1 MASKLQTTIKLYLK
15 DEEGNFT
22 SKQFKSAEMLPG
34 SVMEDATELQV
45 ELEEIVKTNDMEEIR
60 PVLRKCYDFIA
71 KVIFEGQFTGQEFL
85 DGMDAREILKITGQL
100 LGLFLAVMMQFILIR
115 KKVTDLLYHPH
126 FKFSPQYREA
136 ELKIAL
142 LENGWTLNEIENTD
156 LKELMKLYAFR
167 DAVKEF
173 EELKF
178 LDEHTMF

>member
-22 SKQFKSAEMLPG
+22 TKQFESAEMLPG

-100 LGLFLAVMMQFILIR
+100 LGSVSSG
-115 KKVTDLLYHPH
+115 Y
-126 FKFSPQYREA
+126 
-136 ELKIAL
+136 
-142 LENGWTLNEIENTD
+142 
-156 LKELMKLYAFR
+156 
-167 DAVKEF
+167 DAVYSDQK
-173 EELKF
+173 KK
-178 LDEHTMF
+178 